1 MNSPLHLGEA
11 TNAAR
16 QICHS
21 YALLQGSDHSYGTGI
36 KTTCIRQAE
45 FDSGEWQTVS
55 RGLGIYL
62 HSISLIYSNILCMI
76 WNGNVLMQKKLIRKI
91 IEKWHLIFV
100 ITNATRS
107 NNFVLS
113 MKTWIERTNEC
124 FHCKGRHCLL
134 SVTILHKQP
143 FPYLD
148 IQQ

>member
-1 MNSPLHLGEA
+1 MKSPLHLGEA

-91 IEKWHLIFV
+91 IEKMASYLCNYKCDKKQQFCTFDENV
-100 ITNATRS
+100 D
-107 NNFVLS
+107 
-113 MKTWIERTNEC
+113 RTDE
-124 FHCKGRHCLL
+124 
-134 SVTILHKQP
+134 
-143 FPYLD
+143 
-148 IQQ
+148 

>member
-16 QICHS
+16 QNMPQLCS
-21 YALLQGSDHSYGTGI
+21 LAGSDHSYGTGI
-36 KTTCIRQAE
+36 KTSCIRQAE

-62 HSISLIYSNILCMI
+62 HSILLIYSKILRII

-100 ITNATRS
+100 ITNAARS

>member
-36 KTTCIRQAE
+36 KTSCIRQAE

-62 HSISLIYSNILCMI
+62 HSILLIYSKILRII

-91 IEKWHLIFV
+91 IEKMASYLCNYKCGKKQQFCTFDENV
-100 ITNATRS
+100 D
-107 NNFVLS
+107 
-113 MKTWIERTNEC
+113 RTDE
-124 FHCKGRHCLL
+124 
-134 SVTILHKQP
+134 
-143 FPYLD
+143 
-148 IQQ
+148 